1 MVQPAGISSSHPV
14 VDNLIAL
21 MGVGEA
27 IIIVAL
33 GQLGTE
39 NRVESREMMR
49 KWATDCFHWFGNAK
63 LKEVEIWKRFLEC
76 LGSSKTKSLHRKVW
90 LPCQALSFH

>member
-1 MVQPAGISSSHPV
+1 MKTSMVQPAGISSSHPV

-33 GQLGTE
+33 VQLGPE
-39 NRVESREMMR
+39 NRAESREMMR
-49 KWATDCFHWFGNAK
+49 NGQQIIF
-63 LKEVEIWKRFLEC
+63 I
-76 LGSSKTKSLHRKVW
+76 GSEMRN
-90 LPCQALSFH
+90 